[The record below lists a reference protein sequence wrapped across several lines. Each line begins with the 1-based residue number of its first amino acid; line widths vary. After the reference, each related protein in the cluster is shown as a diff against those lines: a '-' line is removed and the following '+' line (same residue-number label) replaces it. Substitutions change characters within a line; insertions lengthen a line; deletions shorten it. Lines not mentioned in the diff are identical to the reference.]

1 MPNVAIAVWRAKLVR
16 TRASKFASFG
26 SNLPISRLVI
36 GHAGIADE
44 ETYPVLQV
52 SVFEKSDSISH
63 DLPPRQRTKSAR
75 RQTSV
80 SAKIRRQMSLIG
92 IARFRRDMRETS
104 TSKGNLP

>member
-1 MPNVAIAVWRAKLVR
+1 MPASADRILTTHVAIAVWRAKLVR

-63 DLPPRQRTKSAR
+63 NLPAHLRAKPAR
-75 RQTSV
+75 RHTGLL
-80 SAKIRRQMSLIG
+80 AEICRQMRLIG
-92 IARFRRDMRETS
+92 IT
-104 TSKGNLP
+104 